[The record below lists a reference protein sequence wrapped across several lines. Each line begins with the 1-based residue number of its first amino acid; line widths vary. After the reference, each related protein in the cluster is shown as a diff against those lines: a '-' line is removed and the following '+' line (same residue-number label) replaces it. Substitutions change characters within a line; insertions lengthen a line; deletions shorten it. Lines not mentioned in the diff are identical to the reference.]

1 MFRKFV
7 VLGLAVLI
15 LMLAGLPAITDALDQ
30 MGIIPA
36 ARAIRAEYLTG
47 TVIAVIVTLL
57 VLLPSRWRVCVISR
71 NYACPVCGERIRPSG
86 RYCPACGS
94 RVAS

>member
-15 LMLAGLPAITDALDQ
+15 LMLAGLPAITDTLDQ
-30 MGIIPA
+30 IGIIPA

-47 TVIAVIVTLL
+47 TAIVVIVTLL
-57 VLLPSRWRVCVISR
+57 VLLPSRWRVSVISR
-71 NYACPVCGERIRPSG
+71 DYECPVCGERIRPSG

-94 RVAS
+94 RVAR

>member
-7 VLGLAVLI
+7 VLGLVVLI

-36 ARAIRAEYLTG
+36 ARAIQAEYLTG
-47 TVIAVIVTLL
+47 TVIAIIVTLL

-71 NYACPVCGERIRPSG
+71 DYECPVCGERIRSGG

-94 RVAS
+94 RVAR

>member
-7 VLGLAVLI
+7 VLGLVVLI

-36 ARAIRAEYLTG
+36 ARAIQAEYLTG
-47 TVIAVIVTLL
+47 TVIAIIVTLL
-57 VLLPSRWRVCVISR
+57 VLLPSVGCVWRRWPVTH
-71 NYACPVCGERIRPSG
+71 CPVCDQQLRQRG

-94 RVAS
+94 RVAA